1 MQIFNLYAPTELTF
15 NMNPTSIFE
24 NRIFCFIRWDMIIP
38 PIKLLLPHFQA
49 YWFNNRIKRLS
60 LSTLYISVETWNA
73 ILVVFLPPKALV
85 EDKIPWVPY
94 TIFPGKDLRKSNLR
108 LSPRMQD
115 ISYNR
120 QRGKRNV
127 LVTTFLPSNNGKN
140 NKAVHKIDHD
150 KALKIKSVLKSSMQ

>member
-1 MQIFNLYAPTELTF
+1 MHLQSKY
-15 NMNPTSIFE
+15 SIW
-24 NRIFCFIRWDMIIP
+24 NQRPALKTGIFCFIRWDMIIP

-49 YWFNNRIKRLS
+49 YWFDNRIKRLS

-85 EDKIPWVPY
+85 EDKVPWVPY

-120 QRGKRNV
+120 RRGKRNV
-127 LVTTFLPSNNGKN
+127 LATTFLPSNNVNN

-150 KALKIKSVLKSSMQ
+150 KALK